1 MPNGIH
7 RTTLY
12 LLSIPF
18 AVAPFA
24 VALLRAFRS
33 NYDLTMLW
41 MAFAAFAGA
50 AGVMLLGRSRQ
61 QPPRVI
67 LALSA
72 VAFLCSTL
80 CAFLTGRLLG
90 VASVPGLLA
99 VAAAFGLSWAISH
112 SLDTLSRVAG

>member
-1 MPNGIH
+1 MPNDIQ
-7 RTTLY
+7 RTPLY

-18 AVAPFA
+18 AVAPLA
-24 VALLRAFRS
+24 VGLLRAFRS
-33 NYDLTMLW
+33 NFDLTMLW

-61 QPPRVI
+61 QPPRVVW
-67 LALSA
+67 ALSA

-80 CAFLTGRLLG
+80 CAFLAGRLLG
-90 VASVPGLLA
+90 VVSVPGLLA

-112 SLDTLSRVAG
+112 ALATLSRVTG